1 MANYHLQFALAYICA
16 MLFTTGHI
24 VFFFLILISLTLLF
38 YYLYFFRRLAF
49 FKAKEK
55 RESQQHP
62 VSVVV
67 CARDEEENLAKN
79 VPGLIFQKYSS
90 TLQTIIVN
98 DNSQD
103 DSKYILQELNRVFK
117 VLTIIEL
124 KNEAQF
130 IAGKKYPLAVG
141 IREAQHEILLL
152 TDADCVPASE
162 NWVFQMQDAYEE
174 GIDIVLGYGAYQK
187 LPGFLNKV
195 IRFETF
201 HSALQYMSYALAGQ
215 PYMGVGRNLSYKKS
229 LFLNNKGFASINHLP
244 GGDDD
249 LFINKVATKTNTAI
263 VTDPAAHTLSTPK
276 KTWKEWRRQKT
287 RHFSAAK
294 YYKPRHKL
302 LLGLYS
308 IAHFCFYPLVIA
320 TAIVY
325 DWRYALG
332 IFAVKTT
339 VQFII
344 YSKAM
349 KKLNEADLVK
359 WILAMDIW
367 MLLYYVL
374 FLPALFKRES
384 KSW

>member
-1 MANYHLQFALAYICA
+1 M
-16 MLFTTGHI
+16 GHI
-24 VFFFLILISLTLLF
+24 GLFLLILISLTLLF
-38 YYLYFFRRLAF
+38 YYLYFFIRLAF

-62 VSVVV
+62 VSIVV

-124 KNEAQF
+124 QNEAKF
-130 IAGKKYPLAVG
+130 IAGKKFPLAVG

-215 PYMGVGRNLSYKKS
+215 PYMGVGRNLSYKKVFS
-229 LFLNNKGFASINHLP
+229 LITKVLLPSIICL
-244 GGDDD
+244 
-249 LFINKVATKTNTAI
+249 
-263 VTDPAAHTLSTPK
+263 AAMMI
-276 KTWKEWRRQKT
+276 
-287 RHFSAAK
+287 FSLI
-294 YYKPRHKL
+294 R
-302 LLGLYS
+302 
-308 IAHFCFYPLVIA
+308 
-320 TAIVY
+320 
-325 DWRYALG
+325 
-332 IFAVKTT
+332 
-339 VQFII
+339 
-344 YSKAM
+344 
-349 KKLNEADLVK
+349 
-359 WILAMDIW
+359 
-367 MLLYYVL
+367 
-374 FLPALFKRES
+374 
-384 KSW
+384 